1 MKREPTS
8 ANTPLT
14 KKLGIVDDAVF
25 TVIDPP
31 DGFAETLGD
40 HGDAVWQH
48 NLLPP
53 IDVVVAFFTHR
64 VRLTATWPR
73 LIKAAEPA
81 GAVWVCWP
89 KPSSGL
95 STDLTANVLS
105 AELLPT
111 GWVDNKAC
119 TIDDDWSA
127 MRFVKVKDTRPHRL
141 RR

>member
-1 MKREPTS
+1 MKRESTS
-8 ANTPLT
+8 AGTPLAR
-14 KKLGIVDDAVF
+14 KLGIIDDAVF

-31 DGFAETLGD
+31 AGFAETLGD
-40 HGDAVWQH
+40 FGDAVWQH

-64 VRLTATWPR
+64 ARLAATWPR
-73 LIKAAEPA
+73 LITAAEPD

-89 KPSSGL
+89 KPTSGVP
-95 STDLTANVLS
+95 TDLTANVLS

-119 TIDDDWSA
+119 AIDDTWSA
-127 MRFVKVKDTRPHRL
+127 VRFVKVKDLRHHRL